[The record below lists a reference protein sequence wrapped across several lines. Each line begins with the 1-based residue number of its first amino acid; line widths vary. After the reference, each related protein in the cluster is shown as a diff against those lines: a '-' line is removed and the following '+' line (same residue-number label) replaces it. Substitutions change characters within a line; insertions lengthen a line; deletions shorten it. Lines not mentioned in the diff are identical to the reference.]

1 MRREVTL
8 VIPAFN
14 EAGTIEAIIET
25 AVASN
30 LFAEVLVVDDGST
43 DATAELARQAGATV
57 ISLEGNQG
65 KAAALRQGLIRVNTF
80 LVMFWD
86 ADLIGTSSKHFKALI
101 TLMNGNYTNKMIIGV
116 VPGLSQ
122 KLVASWSGQ
131 RILSSREAREFFA
144 RYQNLNRFA
153 IDSQLTNWAIE
164 KGVRVEY
171 VPLSHIKH
179 LKKIAKRG
187 WLKGIIQYLKM
198 WGQVL
203 WRQ

>member
-1 MRREVTL
+1 MRKEVTL

-14 EAGTIEAIIET
+14 EAGTIGAIIET

-57 ISLEGNQG
+57 ISLGGNQG
-65 KAAALRQGLIRVNTF
+65 KAAAMWQGLISVNTF

-101 TLMNGNYTNKMIIGV
+101 SLMSSRYTNQMIIGV

-122 KLVASWSGQ
+122 RLVSAWSGQ
-131 RILSSREAREFFA
+131 RITRCAVVREFFA
-144 RYQNLNRFA
+144 CHQHLKGFSV
-153 IDSQLTNWAIE
+153 DSQLTNWAIE
-164 KGVRVEY
+164 KGVRIEY